1 MYRKYIESLNNDL
14 NYGFSNNGNLL
25 KSSINLVAELEEIE
39 SDLDYTL
46 NELTI
51 FQNVYN
57 LFL

>member
-1 MYRKYIESLNNDL
+1 MESLNNDL
-14 NYGFSNNGNLL
+14 NYGLSNNGNLL
-25 KSSINLVAELEEIE
+25 KSSINLVVELEEIE